1 MGAGWIRGSPCSGD
15 ELHLVTVD
23 KLLVGWVIGRLGRVE
38 TLHYRDWDLLIR
50 VVTVFRRGDRVG
62 WGL

>member
-23 KLLVGWVIGRLGRVE
+23 KLLVGWVIVQ
-38 TLHYRDWDLLIR
+38 HQFCAKM
-50 VVTVFRRGDRVG
+50 TVST
-62 WGL
+62 

>member
-23 KLLVGWVIGRLGRVE
+23 KLLVGWVIGRLGHHVIAS
-38 TLHYRDWDLLIR
+38 YLL
-50 VVTVFRRGDRVG
+50 
-62 WGL
+62 GLLS

>member
-15 ELHLVTVD
+15 WLHLVTAG
-23 KLLVGWVIGRLGRVE
+23 KLLVGWVIGR
-38 TLHYRDWDLLIR
+38 YRDWEYLVK
-50 VVTVFRRGDRVG
+50 VVMIFRRANRAN